1 MRRSASCKDI
11 KGYGELLCRLDTLK
25 QCQTDE
31 GIQLVQ
37 ITHQAQRG
45 RVTTLTLVVEYDAHA
60 QSPAHGG
67 GDDDGDDDAHPRQ
80 YPEER
85 RRLLIQHGLSVQSLP

>member
-1 MRRSASCKDI
+1 M
-11 KGYGELLCRLDTLK
+11 
-25 QCQTDE
+25 
-31 GIQLVQ
+31 
-37 ITHQAQRG
+37 
-45 RVTTLTLVVEYDAHA
+45 TTLTLVVEYDAHA

-67 GDDDGDDDAHPRQ
+67 GDDDGDGDAHPRQ